1 MSGSGLDL
9 GLEVP
14 QDVPE
19 VPHIISTFQEQY
31 ISAAKAEAIKNG
43 KNGIA
48 TPIIIYP
55 PQPYDGRGSPILENF
70 YLKPI
75 IFCVPFLNFPSH
87 SIVCGTCNT

>member
-43 KNGIA
+43 KNGIV

-70 YLKPI
+70 YLKPDPGPLI
-75 IFCVPFLNFPSH
+75 LRH
-87 SIVCGTCNT
+87 RLEY